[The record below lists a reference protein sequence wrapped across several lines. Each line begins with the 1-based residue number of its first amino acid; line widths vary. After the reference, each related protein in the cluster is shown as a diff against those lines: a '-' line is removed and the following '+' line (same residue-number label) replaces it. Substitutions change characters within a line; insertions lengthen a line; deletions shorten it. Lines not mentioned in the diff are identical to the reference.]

1 MKRILTLCLAVAL
14 LLGCVPSVGAVHES
28 FFNTHSDW
36 HFDLTKEP
44 EREMTVEEFIALT
57 TAYSYWSVG
66 SEGEPKPDKDG
77 NLPSS
82 WAAPYI
88 VCETNKGV
96 IDPSV
101 LDYDAPVTLAF
112 AMKFFA
118 NSKGLYG
125 YDAVNLREFTGDE
138 GLSVEEKLCLNT
150 AVDYGIFP
158 YSENM
163 DVSVTLKRCDVE
175 TKYKIPEGKLK
186 PVCGQIEQATVYEHS
201 MIFFEDCY
209 NDREASQRQVDL
221 LKQNADRFTCVSLD
235 TIYFTVPKAQESGS
249 GEFVG
254 SFIEHPLL
262 RNDPQLE
269 LIDFCKQE
277 GITVLGGVQTWYH
290 ESSMALV
297 ANDEEAM
304 DRAVEELIAV
314 VRKYDLD
321 GLNVDIELYG
331 NTYRNAYS
339 RLVTKLSDRLHE
351 LDKTLMLTVGGRM
364 WEKDEN
370 AGLYDFDVVDAAA
383 DLINLITYDLYS
395 ANSYTSKR
403 GEYGEMSNFT
413 FTSRCLRYAVTKFG
427 ADRVLLG
434 LSGFAICYNTT
445 DHTAKNIPVS
455 QADALQ
461 RQYGATLQT
470 SGARTDDCFF
480 TFTEDGKNYI
490 VYLESEAG
498 TLRRIKL
505 ATRYGIGGVS
515 GFHIGGEDQYL
526 FDMMGKYCSSIP
538 FTDVSPEAWYFE
550 NVEFAYEHKLFNGL
564 TPTTFEPELCMTRA
578 MLVTV
583 LWRLSGEP
591 QPEREAAFSDVATS
605 EWYHTPVAWA
615 NENNIVNGMGNDLF
629 CPEENVTREQ
639 MATIL
644 FRYARFCGVDTEKAA
659 DLSAFPD
666 VQTVSE
672 YALEALQWAVGEGL
686 INGVAHVGST
696 ESLLEPLGSAT
707 RAQVAAILM
716 RFMQNCEINKS

>member
-1 MKRILTLCLAVAL
+1 MRRILTLCLAAAL
-14 LLGCVPSVGAVHES
+14 LLACVPSVGAVHES

-36 HFDLTKEP
+36 HFNLSIEP
-44 EREMTVEEFIALT
+44 ERTMTVEEFIALT

-66 SEGEPKPDKDG
+66 SQGEARPDKNGD
-77 NLPSS
+77 LPSA

-101 LDYDAPVTLAF
+101 LDYDAPATLAF

-125 YDAVNLREFTGDE
+125 YDAINLREFTGTE

-163 DVSVTLKRCDVE
+163 DVSVTLKRGDVE
-175 TKYKIPEGKLK
+175 TKYMIPAGKLD
-186 PVCGQIEQATVYEHS
+186 PVCKASEEATVYEHS

-209 NDREASQRQVDL
+209 NDREASQKQVDL
-221 LKQNADRFTCVSLD
+221 LKQNADNFTCVSLD

-269 LIDFCKQE
+269 LIAFCKEE
-277 GITVLGGVQTWYH
+277 GITVLGGVQTWYN

-297 ANDEEAM
+297 ANDEAAM
-304 DRAVEELIAV
+304 DRAVGELIAV
-314 VRKYDLD
+314 VQKYDLD
-321 GLNVDIELYG
+321 GLNIDIELYG

-339 RLVTKLSDRLHE
+339 RLVTKLSARLHA
-351 LDKTLMLTVGGRM
+351 LGKTLMLTVGGRM
-364 WEKDEN
+364 WEKDEK

-383 DLINLITYDLYS
+383 DLINIITYDLYS
-395 ANSYTSKR
+395 ANSYNSGR

-427 ADRVLLG
+427 ADRLLLG
-434 LSGFAICYNTT
+434 LSGYAICYNTT
-445 DHTAKNIPVS
+445 DHTGKNIPVS
-455 QADALQ
+455 QAEALQ
-461 RQYGATLQT
+461 REHGAALQT
-470 SGARTDDCFF
+470 SGERADDCFF
-480 TFTEDGKNYI
+480 TYTEDGKNYI
-490 VYLESEAG
+490 VYRESREG

-526 FDMMGKYCSSIP
+526 FDTMGKYCSPIP

-550 NVEFAYEHKLFNGL
+550 NVEFAYEHKLFNGI
-564 TPTTFEPELCMTRA
+564 TATTFEPETCMTRA

-583 LWRLSGEP
+583 LWRLSGS
-591 QPEREAAFSDVATS
+591 PEAQSEAVFTDVAS
-605 EWYHTPVAWA
+605 DAWYHEPVAWA

-639 MATIL
+639 LAVIL
-644 FRYARFCGVDTEKAA
+644 YRYAKFCGVSTEKTA
-659 DLSAFPD
+659 DLSTFPD
-666 VQTVSE
+666 VQTVSG
-672 YALEALQWAVGEGL
+672 YAIDALQWAVGEGL
-686 INGVAHVGST
+686 VNGVAHVGST
-696 ESLLEPLGSAT
+696 GSLLEPLGSAT

-716 RFMQNCEINKS
+716 RFMRNFEINIS